1 MSIATEPRRGP
12 GRPPRNGGPP
22 PPPKPETAAQ
32 QPPRPQETA
41 TQELARLQA
50 LRDAN
55 SGFLVPKPPGIDG
68 AKLIIRDDVQ
78 GIPEPDAAAKRAM
91 QWFRDIAAAG
101 GNSADLMLAWHAWGA
116 VTGEAN
122 PKRPLEAPFEALAIA
137 AGRRWQAL
145 NARAEAEALPA
156 RIVADLRRE
165 LRHAQEELER
175 ERRRYLAPLETK
187 VANLKVALA
196 AAESKAM
203 LEVA

>member
-55 SGFLVPKPPGIDG
+55 SGFLVPKPAGIDG

-137 AGRRWQAL
+137 AGRRHVAL
-145 NARAEAEALPA
+145 MARAEEEQRPAKLLQAARANVRQLEAEFMRESKFLLPLKA
-156 RIVADLRRE
+156 R
-165 LRHAQEELER
+165 LER
-175 ERRRYLAPLETK
+175 ARAE
-187 VANLKVALA
+187 LA
-196 AAESKAM
+196 A
-203 LEVA
+203 LEVTR